1 MFKPLLTGAVLVVA
15 AFGLPTAG
23 AQTKPAATASMQ
35 APDQFS
41 AIHDVLDR
49 TANDVLADA
58 VQLMVDAAND
68 DHRSVLPRSPE
79 ALVRRFDQRYRA
91 NLFPGVGAVMM
102 RLDEL
107 RPLLNPILER
117 EGVPQEVA
125 AVVVVE
131 SGGRSNALSPKG
143 ALGLWQ
149 LMPDTARRYGLVV
162 TPSRDERLD
171 VERSTRAAAHYLRD
185 LYQRFGSWPLALA
198 AYNAGEQ
205 RVQQAVKRGGMT
217 DFVQL
222 SSLRLLPQETRNYVP
237 AVLSAMQM
245 LGVSSLP
252 VEPRQTAKRSDS
264 SGIIFAVPGT
274 QP

>member
-23 AQTKPAATASMQ
+23 AQTKPAATASVQ

-79 ALVRRFDQRYRA
+79 ALVRSFDQRYRA

-131 SGGRSNALSPKG
+131 SGGRSNALSSNG

-245 LGVSSLP
+245 LGVTNLP

-264 SGIIFAVPGT
+264 NGIIFAVPGA

>member
-68 DHRSVLPRSPE
+68 DHRSVLPRFPE
-79 ALVRRFDQRYRA
+79 ALVRSFDQRYRA

-198 AYNAGEQ
+198 AYNAGER
-205 RVQQAVKRGGMT
+205 RVQQAVERSGT
-217 DFVQL
+217 PDFVQL

-245 LGVSSLP
+245 LGVTNLP
-252 VEPRQTAKRSDS
+252 VEPRQTAKQSDS
-264 SGIIFAVPGT
+264 NGIIFAVPGA